1 MKKILLFAI
10 LLMMMWGNAYA
21 GYKNIAVIVD
31 STVHYHLPVAIP
43 ADSAAFDSTGII
55 FQMLAWTKYDVDT
68 IYLATYDATGANT
81 PYATSRAAFLDSIDD
96 YQLVINAQ
104 EKVGIW
110 GDTASGF
117 SASSGLQYYHI
128 QAIYD
133 YVYNGGAFINLDY
146 HLSTPYLADTALYD
160 DKIWGLTVG
169 AETDEDDI
177 IVFGGI
183 GNNNIYYPYFNVSG
197 TTKKT
202 VRIAAAGHL
211 PKYYPVTAIA
221 NTNVDTL
228 IMFDE
233 ATDRPYLLF
242 TEYGVGG
249 MCAQILGSYR
259 WLYPKYTGLNSD
271 TYGAGLGEDYLLF
284 GLIEFMMSRHSVSA
298 NMEFG
303 PFVGS
308 QIDDMPS
315 GQYANI
321 TGEWFKVGLPVRQS
335 LYLYELNAADSTEL
349 QALHASNLLSYS
361 YQARDSDSG
370 LFVRD
375 PLNDPTT
382 QLSVADWGAMA
393 DSMRWSEDTSG
404 SGDYKGYYIGLIA
417 DPTLLATGHI
427 WGMGTNDCI
436 IESLAVWGVNI
447 TNNYLSP
454 IADRFAAP
462 RFHGLPYYSQHIVND
477 WMRDSLDDNT
487 QFIDTLWHQYF
498 RPDTSWGNYGTPDWI
513 RHGVEDIVNQCVPN
527 CATYEDSLDKFR
539 INLSFNINRPQ
550 IAKFPILFYTHGS
563 QRASLEAIHGGI
575 YKTIQNILV
584 DSVNAHPELI
594 MTGMRYFEMLGAH
607 RDSVTLNSYEANRYS
622 VSFTLVHNTAGNSMP
637 VKLTYTVR
645 RNINNVIY
653 KDVVFLPSDW
663 DSAINV
669 YSQFNPDDKTWY
681 HSPGYSAKSHHI
693 MADEFGSDGW
703 F

>member
-10 LLMMMWGNAYA
+10 MLMMMWGNADA

-31 STVHYHLPVAIP
+31 STAHYHQPAAIP

-68 IYLATYDATGANT
+68 IYLATFDVAGVNI
-81 PYATSRAAFLDSIDD
+81 PYATSRAAFLDSIND

-110 GDTASGF
+110 GDTASGN
-117 SASSGLQYYHI
+117 SAGSGLQYYHI

-133 YVYNGGAFINLDY
+133 YVYNGGAFINLDH

-160 DKIWGLTVG
+160 DKIWGLTIG
-169 AETDEDDI
+169 AAATESLL

-183 GNNNIYYPYFNVSG
+183 GNNNIYHPYFNVSG
-197 TTKKT
+197 TTKDT
-202 VRIAAAGHL
+202 VPVAATNHFFG
-211 PKYYPVTAIA
+211 YYPVTAIG

-228 IMFDE
+228 IMVE
-233 ATDRPYLLF
+233 PGTDRPYLLF
-242 TEYGVGG
+242 TEYGLGG

-259 WLYPKYTGLNSD
+259 WLYPKYTGLTSN
-271 TYGAGLGEDYLLF
+271 TYGAGLGLDYLIF
-284 GLIEFMMSRHSVSA
+284 GLVEFMMSRHSVSA

-303 PFVGS
+303 PFVAG

-315 GQYANI
+315 GSYADI
-321 TGEWFKVGLPVRQS
+321 TGEWFKIGMAIRQS

-349 QALHASNLLSYS
+349 QALHLSNLLSYS
-361 YQARDSDSG
+361 YQARDTDSG

-382 QLSVADWGAMA
+382 QLSVADWGEMA
-393 DSMRWSEDTSG
+393 DSMRWSEDTTG

-417 DPTLLATGHI
+417 DPTLLATAHI

-436 IESLAVWGVNI
+436 IESLATWGVNI

-454 IADRFAAP
+454 IADRVAKA

-487 QFIDTLWHQYF
+487 QFIDTLWHIYY
-498 RPDTSWGNYGTPDWI
+498 RPDTSWGDRGAPDWMA
-513 RHGVEDIVNQCVPN
+513 HGVDNMTNNCP
-527 CATYEDSLDKFR
+527 CATIADTLIELASALT
-539 INLSFNINRPQ
+539 LNINRPQ
-550 IAKFPILFYTHGS
+550 IAKFPILFYVHGTGKATYNGVRS
-563 QRASLEAIHGGI
+563 GI
-575 YKTIQNILV
+575 YALLESMFQ
-584 DSVNAHPELI
+584 DSIKAHTELI
-594 MTGMRYFEMLGAH
+594 FTTERYNEMLGAH

-669 YSQFNPDDKTWY
+669 YSQFDPDDKTWY
-681 HSPGYSAKSHHI
+681 HSPGYSANSHHI
-693 MADEFGSDGW
+693 MADEFGTDGW